1 MHPII
6 ARILSRYYQFRLQ
19 LYLRNIPEKP
29 NTLCWP
35 RGYP

>member
-6 ARILSRYYQFRLQ
+6 ARILSRYYTFRLN
-19 LYLRNIPEKP
+19 LYLRSLPQKP
-29 NTLCWP
+29 NNQIWP